1 MTATTASKSKL
12 PRGIRNNNPG
22 NIRDGSDKWQGLSG
36 IDDDDQFAVFTDPT
50 WGIRALARI
59 LINYQDKYN
68 LRTVAEIINRW
79 APPSENNTRA
89 YVERVC
95 EAMEVAPHEALD
107 MHEYKNLCPLVEEI
121 INHENGRGPIRNANT
136 WYKKDVIDEG
146 LRLAGVVK
154 KAATVDKVP
163 VTKETVGATGTAV
176 VGAAGLADAA
186 PQIIATIQ
194 GQEDH
199 LTSGSYMRIGIA
211 VLTIGFALF
220 IAWSQVK
227 KHEQGLVA

>member
-1 MTATTASKSKL
+1 MTASAVSTAKL

-22 NIRDGSDKWQGLSG
+22 NIRDGNDKWQGLSA
-36 IDDDDQFAVFTDPT
+36 IDEDTAFAVFDTPT

-59 LINYQDKYN
+59 LINYQDKYG

-107 MHEYKNLCPLVEEI
+107 MHEYKYLCPLVEEI

-154 KAATVDKVP
+154 KATTVDKVP
-163 VTKETVGATGTAV
+163 VTKETVGASGVGV
-176 VGAAGLADAA
+176 VGATSIADAA

-199 LTSGSYMRIGIA
+199 LTSGSWMRIAIG
-211 VLTIGFALF
+211 VVTISLALF

-227 KHEQGLVA
+227 KHEQGVVA